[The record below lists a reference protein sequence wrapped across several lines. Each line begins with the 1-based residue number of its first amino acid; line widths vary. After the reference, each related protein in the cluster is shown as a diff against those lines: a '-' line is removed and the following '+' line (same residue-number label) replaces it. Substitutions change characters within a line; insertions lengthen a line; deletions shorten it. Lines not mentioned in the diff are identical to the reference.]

1 VAESKAKSNG
11 TKRIPLASGSKA
23 TGKTVPG
30 PGSVRGGGTGAG
42 GPSGKM
48 QNTGGGGFGRASGIN
63 KKGGKGC

>member
-1 VAESKAKSNG
+1 MAAKMNT
-11 TKRIPLASGSKA
+11 TKRISYGGGAAA

-30 PGSVRGGGTGAG
+30 PKSVRGGGTTAG

-48 QNTGGGGFGRASGIN
+48 QNTGGGGFGRASGIS